1 MSVLDYYIAGQ
12 QAGRER
18 KKQNAFDAAS
28 PFIAQAAAG
37 DMGALKNAIAVP
49 DLPVDTVM
57 QLGQWAASATA
68 AEREAAAQKAGAV
81 ADFTTNYLS
90 LPYDQQLAS
99 WPAVQRFAQEQGVE
113 APGQYD
119 RNFLNYHAMRSA
131 KFLDTLKKSGPQLAG
146 GSPQPG
152 MTSTPLPAQG
162 GGAAPLEAV
171 ARLESGG
178 LPNPQNATSPTGAMG
193 QYQIQTK
200 DAKTGTPG
208 GTAAEIAAELGDQFA
223 LDMLAQG
230 DVTGF
235 EQYVR
240 TPEVNQQYGD
250 HYLRKMTTMFA
261 AQAQQLGVDPAVIG
275 AAAYNAGPG
284 RVGEALARSGGTFE
298 GFVAALPPETQQY
311 LMGDP
316 NTGRQ
321 GFLSLTGAGGAAPGG
336 AGSSSG
342 PAPAGGAPAGL
353 RMVLGENGQ
362 PLSAGEGR
370 VWFAPPDANGAPD
383 WSRAVAQDPAG
394 GGGLPQTAGLPTGYQ
409 WGKDAQGN
417 PVAVPIQGLR
427 AEGEKQPATFNQ
439 EDKLRDEFTAQ
450 TKLYREIESSY
461 SRIKAAAGGDSGQ
474 DDIAIIFAY
483 MKMLDPTSVVR
494 EGEFATA
501 EATAGIPEQIVQA
514 YNKALQGERLSPEMR
529 QGFLSA
535 AERQMLAAGE
545 MFDQTLKHYQGL
557 AQSYGLDPDR
567 IVRPRAGSSGGGGG
581 ATSGTVNGVQWKVL
595 D

>member
-1 MSVLDYYIAGQ
+1 MS
-12 QAGRER
+12 
-18 KKQNAFDAAS
+18 S
-28 PFIAQAAAG
+28 PFFEAGAGLARRRMGEKLNPYLIRGMQGDASAYQEAAQ
-37 DMGALKNAIAVP
+37 
-49 DLPVDTVM
+49 LPGLSTDIVM
-57 QLGQWAASATA
+57 QLGQWSQQASEAQKQQ
-68 AEREAAAQKAGAV
+68 AAAAAAAT
-81 ADFTTNYLS
+81 ADFTTNYLAM
-90 LPYDQQLAS
+90 PYDQQVS
-99 WPAVQRFAQEQGVE
+99 NWGAVQAFAKEQGVE
-113 APGQYD
+113 APSQYNRD
-119 RNFLNYHAMRSA
+119 FLNYYALRSS
-131 KFLDTLKKSGPQLAG
+131 KFMDTLKKSGPQLAG
-146 GSPQPG
+146 GAPIQTAGPG
-152 MTSTPLPAQG
+152 GFAPGTPTTG
-162 GGAAPLEAV
+162 GGMAPLAAVGKLETGGLAAPAD
-171 ARLESGG
+171 
-178 LPNPQNATSPTGAMG
+178 ATSPKGAMG
-193 QYQIQTK
+193 QYQIMTK
-200 DAKTGTPG
+200 DAKTGAPG
-208 GTAAEIAAELGDQFA
+208 GTAAEIAQELGDKFA
-223 LDMLAQG
+223 LDMLARG

-240 TPEVNQQYGD
+240 TPEINQQYGD
-250 HYLRKMTTMFA
+250 HYLKKMTQMFA
-261 AQAQQLGVDPAVIG
+261 TQAQQLGVPPEVLG

-284 RVGEALARSGGTFE
+284 RVGEALSRSGGTLE
-298 GFVAALPPETQQY
+298 GFVAALPAETQQY
-311 LMGDP
+311 LMGNQ

-336 AGSSSG
+336 GAGSPSG

-394 GGGLPQTAGLPTGYQ
+394 GAGLPQTTGLPTGYQ

-417 PVAVPIQGLR
+417 AVAVPIPGLR

-535 AERQMLAAGE
+535 AERQMEAAGT
-545 MFDQTLKHYQGL
+545 MFDQTLQHYQGL
-557 AQSYGLDPDR
+557 AQSYGLDPNR
-567 IVRPRAGSSGGGGG
+567 IVRPRGDKPDPGG

>member
-1 MSVLDYYIAGQ
+1 MAFIDYYIAGQ

-18 KKQNAFDAAS
+18 KKQKAFDAAS
-28 PFIAQAAAG
+28 PFIAQAAMG
-37 DMGALKNAIAVP
+37 DTGALKQAMAVP

-57 QLGQWAASATA
+57 QLGQWASSASE
-68 AEREAAAQKAGAV
+68 AERAQAAAKAQAT
-81 ADFTTNYLS
+81 ADFTTNYLA
-90 LPYDQQLAS
+90 LPYDQQVGN
-99 WPAVQRFAQEQGVE
+99 WGAVRAFAQENGIE
-113 APGQYD
+113 APGAYSRDFLQYYA
-119 RNFLNYHAMRSA
+119 LRSSN
-131 KFLDTLKKSGPQLAG
+131 FLDTLKKTGPQLAG
-146 GSPQPG
+146 GAPMGGG
-152 MTSTPLPAQG
+152 MTTTPLPAQG
-162 GGAAPLEAV
+162 GGMGDVQAIQ
-171 ARLESGG
+171 RLETGG
-178 LPNPQNATSPTGAMG
+178 LANPDKAVSPAGAAGRM
-193 QYQIQTK
+193 QVM
-200 DAKTGTPG
+200 P
-208 GTAAEIAAELGDQFA
+208 GTAREVAASIPGPMGTLGRMASDGQVRGA
-223 LDMLAQG
+223 LSIPQVGQKAGETYYAQMLAKYQN
-230 DVTGF
+230 
-235 EQYVR
+235 
-240 TPEVNQQYGD
+240 P
-250 HYLRKMTTMFA
+250 MIA
-261 AQAQQLGVDPAVIG
+261 

-284 RVGEALARSGGTFE
+284 RVDQALAQAGGDMKAFI
-298 GFVAALPPETQQY
+298 AALPAETQEY
-311 LMGDP
+311 LLGNQ

-336 AGSSSG
+336 VVGPPSG

-353 RMVLGENGQ
+353 QMVLGENGQ
-362 PLSAGEGR
+362 PLSAGDGR

-394 GGGLPQTAGLPTGYQ
+394 GQGMPQTTGLPTGYQ

-417 PVAVPIQGLR
+417 AVAVPIPGLR

-535 AERQMLAAGE
+535 AERQMEAAGT
-545 MFDQTLKHYQGL
+545 MFDQTLQHYQGL
-557 AQSYGLDPDR
+557 AQSYGLDPNR
-567 IVRPRAGSSGGGGG
+567 IVRPRGDKPDPGG